1 MTTRR
6 RFGASLLLAPLAAAP
21 IPAARAAE
29 PAAAFPARPVRLIV
43 PTPAGGSFDGL
54 ARFFG
59 EKLAATW
66 KQPVIIEN
74 KPGAATMLAAAQVAK
89 SAPDGYT
96 LLFGTSAV
104 AQNPSLYAKM
114 PYEPGELAAVAK
126 LHEIPLALA
135 VNTSLGVGTL
145 AKFIEHAKAS
155 KRPLS
160 CGVIS
165 TTAQA
170 LGKILEQA
178 AGIELISVP
187 YKGEAPALTDL
198 LGSQVDATFIS
209 AGTAAAQ
216 AGRLQVL
223 AVASAKRLAHIV
235 QVPTFAELGLVDLR
249 RSGWGGVF
257 APAGTPRAVIESLSA
272 AWMQAA
278 TSADVAEKTDAAGY
292 VVDAVDGRAFAGF
305 VDAET
310 GYWRGVFKQFG
321 IKAD

>member
-6 RFGASLLLAPLAAAP
+6 RFGASLLLAPLAT
-21 IPAARAAE
+21 PAARAAE
-29 PAAAFPARPVRLIV
+29 PAAAFPTRPVKLIV
-43 PTPAGGSFDGL
+43 PTPPGGSFDSL

-59 EKLAATW
+59 EKLAAAW
-66 KQPVIIEN
+66 KQPVIVEN

-89 SAPDGYT
+89 SAADGYT

-104 AQNPSLYAKM
+104 AQNPSLYSKM
-114 PYEPGELAAVAK
+114 PYEPGELTAVAK
-126 LHEIPLALA
+126 LHDIPLALA
-135 VNTSLGVGTL
+135 VNASLGVATL
-145 AKFIEHAKAS
+145 PKFIERAKAA
-155 KRPLS
+155 KGAMS

-170 LGKILEQA
+170 LGKIFEQA
-178 AGIELISVP
+178 AGVELVSVP

-198 LGSQVDATFIS
+198 LGGQVDATFI
-209 AGTAAAQ
+209 APGTAAAQ

-223 AVASAKRLAHIV
+223 AVASAKRLARIA
-235 QVPTFAELGLVDLR
+235 QVPTFAELGLADLR

-257 APAGTPRAVIESLSA
+257 APAGTPRAVIERLSA

-278 TSADVAEKTDAAGY
+278 TSAEVAEKTDAAGY
-292 VVDAVDGRAFAGF
+292 VVDAVESRAFAGF
-305 VDAET
+305 VEAET